1 MDKRTQNSAENKGR
15 SNLRYGVFLAL
26 NTILFFGFY
35 RVLLAIGEMTEKT
48 FYAFL
53 SMVLYMALLLGF
65 SIAYLVYNRLYLG
78 SSITS
83 EDLPDTMSLTEK
95 DAYIAEGRRRKEK
108 SKWMLTIIIPL
119 LFTFLIDAVE
129 LFIIDPFFR

>member
-1 MDKRTQNSAENKGR
+1 MDKKTKNGAENKR
-15 SNLRYGVFLAL
+15 SSNLRYGVFLAL

-53 SMVLYMALLLGF
+53 SMVLYMVLLLGF

-83 EDLPDTMSLTEK
+83 EDLPDTMSLAEK
-95 DAYIAEGRRRKEK
+95 DAYIADVARRKEK